1 MEWIRITRMNLKS
14 QKSRLAVVAV
24 ALIAVLATAIVALSG
39 GSNDNQGTAMS
50 PGIISPETYVSE
62 FVNGD
67 RDYFLL
73 DVRTPE
79 EYDEG
84 HIAGAVNIPVQVLD
98 QYLSSVPE
106 DRDVVLYCRTG
117 NRSQVAMGI
126 LNQAGYQNV
135 YDIEGGTVAWTAQN
149 RPLE

>member
-1 MEWIRITRMNLKS
+1 MSRMNLNS
-14 QKSRLAVVAV
+14 QKTRLAVIAV
-24 ALIAVLATAIVALSG
+24 VLVAVLATAIAVLSG
-39 GSNDNQGTAMS
+39 SSNNSDAETVSLS
-50 PGIISPETYVSE
+50 PGIIAPATYVSE
-62 FVNGD
+62 FVDGG
-67 RDYFLL
+67 RDHFLL

-79 EYDEG
+79 EFEEG

-98 QYLSSVPE
+98 QYLSLVPQ

-117 NRSQVAMGI
+117 NRSQVAMEI

-135 YDIEGGTVAWTAQN
+135 FDIEGGTVAWTAQN